1 MGRAMLIILS
11 GVIVA
16 MGYIGIG
23 TAGQGKMMISRNA
36 GYANFVM
43 AKNTAH
49 MAIQMAMQQMNED
62 STWAEDHH
70 SGNPWTGDIEGRPFS
85 LHAEYIHNS
94 TDYWSPDTVRL
105 YSESNHADL
114 DEPVQ
119 IVSVYE
125 INSLD
130 YVPDFKS
137 PLTIA
142 TKNFSYSAGG
152 SSSINGFD
160 ASGSGCTD
168 KPGITVMDENS
179 NHLVDSYTSNDLQGD
194 PPIKTDTTLSY
205 RPTDQLIERLENTA
219 YTQYISGNYKG
230 SMGTKEYPGVFF
242 VEDQAKL
249 TGGIDEGFGIL
260 VVRSDGNMS
269 YEDENGTELDIAG
282 NFKFNG
288 LVIFENAYN
297 FDGKGTPTIKGSVL
311 VGNTEG
317 FSNQIDIDISGNLSL
332 QYDCTA
338 KNYAKKA
345 AALAVK
351 QKKYKHVITFE

>member
-11 GVIVA
+11 GVLVA
-16 MGYIGIG
+16 LGYIGIG

-36 GYANFVM
+36 GYANFVT

-70 SGNPWTGDIEGRPFS
+70 SGNPWTGDIDERPFS
-85 LHAEYIHNS
+85 LYAEYIHNS
-94 TDYWSPDTVRL
+94 TDYWAPDTVRL
-105 YSESNHADL
+105 YSESYHDDL

-160 ASGSGCTD
+160 QSGSCTN

-179 NHLVDSYTSNDLQGD
+179 NFLVDSYSGNDLQGD

-219 YTQYISGNYKG
+219 YTQTISGNYKG
-230 SMGTKEYPGVFF
+230 SMGSKEYPGVFF
-242 VEDQAKL
+242 VEDEARL
-249 TGGIDEGFGIL
+249 TGGIDEGYGIL
-260 VVRSDGNMS
+260 VIRSGGNMT
-269 YEDENGTELDIAG
+269 YEDSTGAVLDIAG

-297 FDGKGTPTIKGSVL
+297 FDGKGTPTINGSVL
-311 VGNTEG
+311 VGNTED
-317 FSNQIDIDISGNLSL
+317 FSKQIDIDISGNLTL

>member
-1 MGRAMLIILS
+1 MLIILA
-11 GVIVA
+11 GVMVA
-16 MGYIGIG
+16 VGYIGIH
-23 TAGQGKMMISRNA
+23 TAHQGNMMVARNA
-36 GYANFVM
+36 GYANFVT

-49 MAIQMAMQQMNED
+49 MAIQMAMQKMNED
-62 STWAEDHH
+62 STWAEDHPE
-70 SGNPWTGDIEGRPFS
+70 GNPWVGDIEGRPFS
-85 LHAEYIHNS
+85 LYAEYIHNS
-94 TDYWSPDTVRL
+94 TGYWEPDTVRL
-105 YSESNHADL
+105 FSESEHPDM
-114 DEPVQ
+114 DEPVE

-137 PLTIA
+137 PLSIA

-152 SSSINGFD
+152 SSTINGFD
-160 ASGSGCTD
+160 QSGTGCTD
-168 KPGITVMDENS
+168 KPGISVMDDNS
-179 NHLVDSYTSNDLQGD
+179 RHLVESNTSNDLQGD
-194 PPIKTDTTLSY
+194 PPVKVDSTLSY
-205 RPTDQLIERLENTA
+205 QPTDDLIERLEGLSYSQN
-219 YTQYISGNYKG
+219 ISGSYHGEMG
-230 SMGTKEYPGVFF
+230 SKEYPGVFF

-249 TGGIDEGFGIL
+249 TGGISEGYGIL
-260 VVRSDGNMS
+260 VVRSGGNMA
-269 YEDENGTELDIAG
+269 YEDSTGTELDIAG

-288 LVIFENAYN
+288 LVVFENAYD
-297 FDGKGTPTIKGSVL
+297 FDGNGTPTISGSVL

-317 FSNQIDIDISGNLSL
+317 FSNQIDIDINGNLTL

>member
-11 GVIVA
+11 GVMVA
-16 MGYIGIG
+16 LGYIGLG
-23 TAGQGKMMISRNA
+23 TAHQGKIMIDRNV
-36 GYANFVM
+36 GYANFVT

-49 MAIQMAMQQMNED
+49 MAIQMAMQKMNED

-70 SGNPWTGDIEGRPFS
+70 AGSRWTGEIDGRPFS
-85 LHAEYIHNS
+85 LYTEYIHNS
-94 TDYWSPDTVRL
+94 MDYWSPDTVRL
-105 YSESNHADL
+105 YSESNHGDL
-114 DEPVQ
+114 DEPVE

-152 SSSINGFD
+152 SSAINGYD
-160 ASGSGCTD
+160 ASGSGCSD
-168 KPGITVMDENS
+168 KPGITVMDDNS
-179 NHLVDSYTSNDLQGD
+179 KYLVESHTGNDLQGN
-194 PPIKTDTTLSY
+194 PPVKKDTTLSY
-205 RPTDQLIERLENTA
+205 QPTDDLIERLVNTS
-219 YTQYISGNYKG
+219 YSKTISGSYKG
-230 SMGTKEYPGVFF
+230 DMGSKEYPGVFF
-242 VEDQAKL
+242 VEDQARL
-249 TGGIDEGFGIL
+249 TGGISEGYGIL
-260 VVRSDGNMS
+260 VVRSGGTMA
-269 YEDENGTELDIAG
+269 YEDSTGAELDIAG

-288 LVIFENAYN
+288 LVIFENAYD
-297 FDGKGTPTIKGSVL
+297 FDGNGTPTISGSVL

-317 FSNQIDIDISGNLSL
+317 YSNQIDIDINGNLTL

-345 AALAVK
+345 AAMAVK
-351 QKKYKHVITFE
+351 QKKYKHIITFE

>member
-11 GVIVA
+11 GVIVSL
-16 MGYIGIG
+16 GYIGIG
-23 TAGQGKMMISRNA
+23 TAGQGKMMISRNV
-36 GYANFVM
+36 GYANFVT

-49 MAIQMAMQQMNED
+49 MAIQMAMQKMNED

-70 SGNPWTGDIEGRPFS
+70 SGNPWIGEIEGRPFS
-85 LHAEYIHNS
+85 LYAEYIHNS
-94 TDYWSPDTVRL
+94 TDYWAPDTVRL
-105 YSESNHADL
+105 YSESDYDGL
-114 DEPVQ
+114 KEPVE

-142 TKNFSYSAGG
+142 TKNFSYSTGG

-160 ASGSGCTD
+160 GSGSGCSD
-168 KPGITVMDENS
+168 KPGITVMDE
-179 NHLVDSYTSNDLQGD
+179 TSNFLVENHTGNDLKGD
-194 PPIKTDTTLSY
+194 PPIKTDTTLTY

-219 YTQYISGNYKG
+219 YTQTITGNYKG

-242 VEDQAKL
+242 VEDEARL

-260 VVRSDGNMS
+260 VIRSGGNMT
-269 YEDENGTELDIAG
+269 YEDSTGAVLDIAG

-297 FDGKGTPTIKGSVL
+297 FDGKGTPTINGSAL

-317 FSNQIDIDISGNLSL
+317 YTKQIDIDISGNLTL

-351 QKKYKHVITFE
+351 QKKYKHIITFE

>member
-11 GVIVA
+11 GFIVA
-16 MGYIGIG
+16 LSYIGIS
-23 TAGQGKMMISRNA
+23 TAGRGKMMISNNA
-36 GYANFVM
+36 GYANFVT

-49 MAIQMAMQQMNED
+49 MAIQMAMQKMNED
-62 STWAEDHH
+62 SLWAGDHH
-70 SGNPWTGDIEGRPFS
+70 AGNPWTGDINGRPFS
-85 LHAEYIHNS
+85 LYTEYIHNS

-130 YVPDFKS
+130 FVPEFKS

-142 TKNFSYSAGG
+142 TKNFSYSASG

-160 ASGSGCTD
+160 GSGSGCSD
-168 KPGITVMDENS
+168 KPGITVMDDNS
-179 NHLVDSYTSNDLQGD
+179 NYLVESHTGNDLKGD

-205 RPTDQLIERLENTA
+205 RPTDQLIERLENMD
-219 YTQYISGNYKG
+219 YTQYISGSYKG

-249 TGGIDEGFGIL
+249 TGGIDEGYGIL

-269 YEDENGTELDIAG
+269 YEDESGAELDIAG

-297 FDGKGTPTIKGSVL
+297 FDGKGTPTINGSVL